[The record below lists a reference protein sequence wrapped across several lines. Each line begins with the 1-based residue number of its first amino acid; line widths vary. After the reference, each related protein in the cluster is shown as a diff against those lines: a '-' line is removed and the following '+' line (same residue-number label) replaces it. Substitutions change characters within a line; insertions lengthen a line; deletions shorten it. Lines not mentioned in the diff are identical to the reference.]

1 MRIQDLIKILNNRLF
16 HLTAAKQT
24 AEAMG
29 DLDRLASLENEI
41 VSTQNTLSQIQ
52 TLG

>member
-1 MRIQDLIKILNNRLF
+1 MTIQDLIKILHNRLS

-29 DLDRLASLENEI
+29 DFDRLAALENEI